1 MSSAHYRRACLNV
14 EHKASNQGLC
24 AGLNGTKPHPADAA
38 RHACLRIA
46 RRILPLLLAIPLC
59 CGPAVAQTSRVF
71 LEDLT
76 STELAAALR
85 SGASTVIV
93 PIGGTEQSGPH
104 LSLGKHNVR
113 VRRLAARVAKELGNT
128 LVAPVI
134 AYVPEG
140 NIDPPSGH
148 MRFAGTIS
156 VPVPVFKAV
165 LEAAARSFR
174 QHGFRDVVLL
184 GDHGGYQRALGEV
197 AAKLNE
203 EWAKSAARVHFISA
217 YYRATHTTY
226 VDALKSKG
234 LTDAQIGSHAGTADT
249 SLQLALAPST
259 VRTAL
264 FDRAREAGR
273 GGGTSGDPRPSSAAL
288 GQLGVDAIIRQS
300 VAAIRAA
307 LSVPGR

>member
-1 MSSAHYRRACLNV
+1 MLLLI
-14 EHKASNQGLC
+14 GM
-24 AGLNGTKPHPADAA
+24 
-38 RHACLRIA
+38 
-46 RRILPLLLAIPLC
+46 PLL

-71 LEDLT
+71 LEELT
-76 STELAAALR
+76 STELAAAVR
-85 SGASTVIV
+85 TGSTTVIV
-93 PIGGTEQSGPH
+93 PVGGTEQSGPH

-113 VRRLAARVAKELGNT
+113 VRRLAARVAEELGNT

-165 LEAAARSFR
+165 LEAAARSLR
-174 QHGFRDVVLL
+174 QHGFRDVVLI

-197 AAKLNE
+197 TAKLNGQ
-203 EWAKSAARVHFISA
+203 WAKSAARVHFISA

-259 VRTAL
+259 VRPER

-288 GQLGVDAIIRQS
+288 GQLGVDAIIRQT
-300 VAAIRAA
+300 VAAIRVA
-307 LSVPGR
+307 LSSTGR